1 MMITKYIDQWQRKNL
16 LNMEVNME
24 LTDLDGIS
32 TTYFVGIGKGIHDK
46 KLVQM
51 CNREYMIITIG
62 IL

>member
-1 MMITKYIDQWQRKNL
+1 
-16 LNMEVNME
+16 MEVNME

-51 CNREYMIITIG
+51 CSREYMIITIG

>member
-1 MMITKYIDQWQRKNL
+1 M
-16 LNMEVNME
+16 NMEVNME

-32 TTYFVGIGKGIHDK
+32 TYFVGIGKGIHDK

-51 CNREYMIITIG
+51 CSREYMIITIG